1 MLKARVVT
9 ALLLL
14 AGFLAMLFLL
24 PFSGWIL
31 FASAVAGLGAWEWG
45 GLLKLGGALRFGFSF
60 AAMALCAVLGW
71 IVFDSGTGTVMLPK
85 LLVTILLVAGVFWML
100 AVPVWLGIRWA
111 ATIRLAG
118 LVTGL
123 VVLIP
128 ACLALMHLRTFS
140 PLFLLAAMATVWV
153 ADISAYVIG
162 RKFGRHKLA
171 LTISPGK
178 TWEGAAGAVAGVM
191 IYGFAVAWSVSRLP
205 STMGGWMLFSLSLVV
220 LTAVSILG
228 DLFESFIKRQAG
240 VKDSG
245 TLLPGHG
252 GVLDRIDSLTS
263 TLPLVGLAVLYWE
276 GQLP

>member
-14 AGFLAMLFLL
+14 AGFLATLFLL
-24 PFSGWIL
+24 PFFGWIL
-31 FASAVAGLGAWEWG
+31 FVSAVAGVGAWEWG
-45 GLLKLGGALRFGFSF
+45 GLLKLGGAPRFGFAF
-60 AAMALCAVLGW
+60 TAMALCAVLGW
-71 IVFDSGTGTVMLPK
+71 IVFDSETGTVVLAT
-85 LLVTILLVAGVFWML
+85 LLVTLFLVACVFWMI

-118 LVTGL
+118 LATGL

-191 IYGFAVAWSVSRLP
+191 IYGVAVAWSVSRLP
-205 STMGGWMLFSLSLVV
+205 NTIGGWMLFSLSLVV

-228 DLFESFIKRQAG
+228 DLFESLIKRQAG